1 MSSPAVANNI
11 PTHVKSDQVVPVD
24 IYFDERFKKDLH
36 LGWHSLHAE
45 APDIFFTPFN
55 GGHWVVTRF
64 DLMSTI
70 LRDSEHF
77 SNRELDI
84 PASNSPNVMIPL
96 NLDPPDHTPY
106 RIALMAHFDGKAIR
120 AMEPKLRAWACR
132 LIDRVV
138 ERGGCDFTETLGAA
152 FPVSVF
158 MEMMGLPLER
168 FEDFRKI
175 VVEYFG
181 KTSIER
187 RIELQNIIVGL
198 LTELIEQRQRE
209 PKDDVMSKL
218 IDADVRGRKL
228 TLLELQSMGF
238 LLFIAGLD
246 TVANALTF
254 AYRNL
259 AENAELQERL
269 ARDPAIIPEFVEE
282 SLRRYAVVNQTRI
295 VKKDIDFAGASFRE
309 GDMVLCPLTMAGMDE
324 RKNPNP
330 ERFELERQKREHIT
344 FSIGPHVCLG
354 NILARAEMRI
364 FTEEWVK
371 RVPRFQIA
379 RGTQPEWRAGLV
391 MALMHLPLEWPA
403 SPER

>member
-1 MSSPAVANNI
+1 MTVANYV
-11 PTHVKSDQVVPVD
+11 PAHVKQSQVVPVD
-24 IYFDERFKKDLH
+24 IYFDARFKKDLH
-36 LGWHSLHAE
+36 LGWHSLHAD

-106 RIALMAHFDGKAIR
+106 RIALMAHFDRKSIV
-120 AMEPKLRAWACR
+120 AMEPKLRAWASR
-132 LIDRVV
+132 LIDRVLDQ
-138 ERGGCDFTETLGAA
+138 GGCDFTETLGAG

-158 MEMMGLPLER
+158 MEMSGLPLDR
-168 FEDFRKI
+168 FEEFRKI
-175 VVEYFG
+175 AVEYFG
-181 KTSIER
+181 KTTIER

-198 LTELIEQRQRE
+198 LTELIEARQRE
-209 PKDDVMSKL
+209 RKDDLISKL
-218 IDADVRGRKL
+218 IDADVRGRRL
-228 TLLELQSMGF
+228 TLQELQSMGF

-254 AYRNL
+254 AYRHL
-259 AENAELQERL
+259 AEDTALQDRL
-269 ARDPAIIPEFVEE
+269 RQDPAVIPDFVEE

-295 VKKDIDFAGASFRE
+295 VKKDIDFAGASFRT
-309 GDMVLCPLTMAGMDE
+309 GDMVLCPLTLGGMDE
-324 RKNPNP
+324 RKNPTP
-330 ERFELERQKREHIT
+330 ERFDLDRQKREHIT

-354 NILARAEMRI
+354 NVLARAEMRI

-371 RVPRFQIA
+371 RIPRFQIA
-379 RGTQPEWRAGLV
+379 AGSKPEWRAGLV
-391 MALMHLPLEWPA
+391 MALMHLPLQWPA
-403 SPER
+403 SRG